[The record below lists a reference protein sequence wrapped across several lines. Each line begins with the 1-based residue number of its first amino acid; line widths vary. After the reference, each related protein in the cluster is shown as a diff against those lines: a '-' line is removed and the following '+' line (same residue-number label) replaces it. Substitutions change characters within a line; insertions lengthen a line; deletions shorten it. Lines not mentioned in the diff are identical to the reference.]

1 MLKNLKKWLGINSVQ
16 SQIEIMLEEINAP
29 AKKAPAKK
37 APAKKAPAK
46 KAPAKKAPAKKAPA
60 KKVAK
65 KTSGGGKGS
74 VAL

>member
-37 APAKKAPAK
+37 APAKK
-46 KAPAKKAPAKKAPA
+46 
-60 KKVAK
+60 VAK